1 VNGVDSLER
10 QFYARKFMI
19 QKMILVVVLASGSL
33 FLTNTSIHA
42 EDLFRDR
49 VAPILGHRCVNC
61 HNSIDRKGDFSLQSR
76 DDVLDSGFV
85 EPGQPDDSELLQV
98 LISHGGQK
106 PTMPKSGEP
115 LEATEVAAITDW
127 IKAGAKWPDGFTIE
141 DPVIEGSD
149 WWSFAPMVKPDTG
162 ALMAASSPDATNPI
176 DAFILKTLAE
186 QKLTPSKP
194 AEPRDL
200 IRRLYFDLIGLPPT
214 PEEVEAFMNE
224 SQREPAGTKPSAY
237 ERLVDRLLASE
248 HHGER
253 WARHWLDV
261 VKYAD
266 THGYDKDKLRPNAW
280 PYRDYVIK
288 SFNDDKPYSR
298 FVQEQLEHFH
308 FYCATYPE
316 LRKQFRQSLVVT
328 VRIALDTGKSRRR
341 GCRKSCGSTTSPR
354 TSKKRFLAYPERSVV
369 GTRFWNVKSGRSP
382 RRTIGATN
390 ERCGPICSIALRKLC
405 RPIKSDS

>member
-1 VNGVDSLER
+1 
-10 QFYARKFMI
+10 
-19 QKMILVVVLASGSL
+19 
-33 FLTNTSIHA
+33 
-42 EDLFRDR
+42 
-49 VAPILGHRCVNC
+49 
-61 HNSIDRKGDFSLQSR
+61 
-76 DDVLDSGFV
+76 
-85 EPGQPDDSELLQV
+85 
-98 LISHGGQK
+98 
-106 PTMPKSGEP
+106 MPKSGEP

-127 IKAGAKWPDGFTIE
+127 IKTGAKWPDGFTIE

-162 ALMAASSPDATNPI
+162 PLMAASSPDVTNPI

-214 PEEVEAFMNE
+214 PEEVEAFVNE

-248 HHGER
+248 HYGER

-298 FVQEQLEHFH
+298 FVQEP
-308 FYCATYPE
+308 CID
-316 LRKQFRQSLVVT
+316 RRRQSESCNCLCPVLH
-328 VRIALDTGKSRRR
+328 RIWTCGITSRR
-341 GCRKSCGSTTSPR
+341 
-354 TSKKRFLAYPERSVV
+354 SKNTMAKRLTLVSMSKRFRMGLAR
-369 GTRFWNVKSGRSP
+369 G
-382 RRTIGATN
+382 
-390 ERCGPICSIALRKLC
+390 
-405 RPIKSDS
+405 